1 MESGVKSNVSKDP
14 DTGYKLYSRSMRL
27 AQRLANATLQH
38 TEAKL
43 KEDLD
48 DLKVYLEK
56 KREWGNKQASYNC
69 HIDID
74 MNN

>member
-1 MESGVKSNVSKDP
+1 
-14 DTGYKLYSRSMRL
+14 MRL